1 MPVCRQSFA
10 RIWYVRRG
18 HHNQAATTP
27 TRNESCVFHAM
38 QVSIANTLGVGVP
51 ELPPDIERLSVTQC
65 ATDSNQPADKVQV
78 PPMQHAIEGPFS
90 TFML

>member
-1 MPVCRQSFA
+1 
-10 RIWYVRRG
+10 
-18 HHNQAATTP
+18 
-27 TRNESCVFHAM
+27 M

-78 PPMQHAIEGPFS
+78 PPMQHAIEGPLS